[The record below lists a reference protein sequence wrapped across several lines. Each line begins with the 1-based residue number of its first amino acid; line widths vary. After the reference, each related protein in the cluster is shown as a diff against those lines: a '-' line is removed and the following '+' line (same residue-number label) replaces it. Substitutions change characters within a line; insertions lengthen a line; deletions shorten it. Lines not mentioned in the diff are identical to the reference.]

1 MNKDVTNLFK
11 QGKILARAME
21 TPSIYRNSVTKDIS
35 YDFSVWAD
43 EYEIAKQE
51 GLGSLSTTLLVS
63 GESIPTYKAIGFLLN
78 SDDTDVRHIAEM
90 DSGSSGNEK
99 NGDFRAN
106 PTGIKTLSEL
116 IDIIKS
122 KHENVMNEVNV
133 NMRENAY
140 VGLFAN
146 KVTNQ
151 LQIARMLLA
160 QKYYELQTD
169 TILPMYVYDS
179 KSGELESFN
188 ITLEE
193 KASIIKSCLESK
205 SLRSSSIFYETQSGE
220 SKSADYL
227 EEIKRDIELRDSL
240 LQSGIQATEE
250 STRTS
255 IINEQIGNIKE
266 LTKSKEEKSKGTEI
280 G

>member
-1 MNKDVTNLFK
+1 MNKDVTNLFR

-21 TPSIYRNSVTKDIS
+21 APSIYRNSATKDIS
-35 YDFSVWAD
+35 YNFSVWAD

-63 GESIPTYKAIGFLLN
+63 GESIPTYKSIGFLLN

-90 DSGSSGNEK
+90 DSGSNGNEK
-99 NGDFRAN
+99 DGDFRAN
-106 PTGIKTLSEL
+106 PTEIKTLSEL
-116 IDIIKS
+116 IGIIKS
-122 KHENVMNEVNV
+122 KHENVMNEVNI

-151 LQIARMLLA
+151 SQIARMLLA

-169 TILPMYVYDS
+169 TILPMYVYDL

-193 KASIIKSCLESK
+193 KASIIKTCLKSK
-205 SLRSSSIFYETQSGE
+205 SLRSSSIFYKTQSGE

-227 EEIKRDIELRDSL
+227 EEIKRDIELRDLL

-250 STRTS
+250 STKTS
-255 IINEQIGNIKE
+255 IIKEQVGNIKQ
-266 LTKSKEEKSKGTEI
+266 LTKVKDEKSKGTEME
-280 G
+280 

>member
-1 MNKDVTNLFK
+1 MNKDVTNLFR

-21 TPSIYRNSVTKDIS
+21 APSIYRNSATKDIS
-35 YDFSVWAD
+35 YNFSVWAD

-63 GESIPTYKAIGFLLN
+63 GESIPTYKSIGFLLN

-90 DSGSSGNEK
+90 DSGSNGNEK
-99 NGDFRAN
+99 DGDFRAN
-106 PTGIKTLSEL
+106 PTEIKTLSEL
-116 IDIIKS
+116 IGIIKS
-122 KHENVMNEVNV
+122 KHENVMNEVNI

-151 LQIARMLLA
+151 SQIARMLLA

-169 TILPMYVYDS
+169 TILPMYVYDL

-193 KASIIKSCLESK
+193 KASIIKTL
-205 SLRSSSIFYETQSGE
+205 SLIHISEP
-220 SKSADYL
+220 
-227 EEIKRDIELRDSL
+227 
-240 LQSGIQATEE
+240 
-250 STRTS
+250 TRH
-255 IINEQIGNIKE
+255 
-266 LTKSKEEKSKGTEI
+266 
-280 G
+280 